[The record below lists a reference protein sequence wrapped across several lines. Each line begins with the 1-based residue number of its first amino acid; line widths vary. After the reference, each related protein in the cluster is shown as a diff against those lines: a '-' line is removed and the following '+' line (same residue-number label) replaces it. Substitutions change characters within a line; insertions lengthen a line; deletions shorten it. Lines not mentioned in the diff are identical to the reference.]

1 MKLEL
6 SRHIFE
12 KCSKIKFHENP
23 SSGSR
28 VVPWG
33 PASMNA
39 PKQMVRT
46 VNILFCN
53 YKQFTLRRGHCP
65 AVNINQTIIPHT
77 EAVKYPGLRFDCR
90 LNGKNTAKKRK
101 QIYLKTK
108 EINWLIGKKSHLSIQ
123 NKLLIYNAV
132 IKPMCSYGIELW
144 GCASKFKHSHHA
156 AIPIHNS
163 QSQSKCTPLRNKS
176 YSTYRLQHPLR
187 KWRHPR
193 ENNKH
198 HNKLEAQ
205 PNPLLEPLL

>member
-90 LNGKNTAKKRK
+90 LNWKEHSQKKKTNLLKNKRDQLVDRKKIPSVYTK
-101 QIYLKTK
+101 QIT
-108 EINWLIGKKSHLSIQ
+108 HLQ
-123 NKLLIYNAV
+123 RGNQTYV
-132 IKPMCSYGIELW
+132 
-144 GCASKFKHSHHA
+144 
-156 AIPIHNS
+156 
-163 QSQSKCTPLRNKS
+163 QLRN
-176 YSTYRLQHPLR
+176 
-187 KWRHPR
+187 
-193 ENNKH
+193 
-198 HNKLEAQ
+198 
-205 PNPLLEPLL
+205 